1 MRRVEARGWARIAAE
16 MHVQSR
22 RTMSGLTLV
31 ALLAAGHGLSAQWI
45 KYPTPGVPR
54 TSTGAP
60 DLNAPA
66 PRAADG
72 KPDFSGIWEPVKNR
86 RCPPNGCFDM
96 EVPEEFFNAG
106 WSLKNGLPYQP
117 WAAAAFKERSEQ
129 NGKDDPVTHCRPP
142 SVLQL
147 HTTPQLRKILRMP
160 PDLLVILSE
169 FAVGYR
175 QIFTDGRPLPVDPN
189 PSFLGYSSGKW
200 EGDTLVVNTIGFKD
214 GQWIDRGGNPM
225 TDAAKLTERF
235 RRLNYGKLEIEL
247 TLDDPKAYTAPWTI
261 TIGYTIVLDT
271 DLLEYHCSENERDGS
286 HLVGK

>member
-1 MRRVEARGWARIAAE
+1 VI
-16 MHVQSR
+16 HVQSR
-22 RTMSGLTLV
+22 RTTSGLVLV
-31 ALLAAGHGLSAQWI
+31 ALLLVCHGLSAQWI
-45 KYPTPGVPR
+45 KYPTPRVPK

-60 DLNAPA
+60 NLNAPT

-117 WAAAAFKERSEQ
+117 WAAAAVKERQEQ

-142 SVLQL
+142 GVLQL

>member
-1 MRRVEARGWARIAAE
+1 VI
-16 MHVQSR
+16 HVQSR
-22 RTMSGLTLV
+22 RTTSGLVLV
-31 ALLAAGHGLSAQWI
+31 ALLLVCHGLSAQWI
-45 KYPTPGVPR
+45 KYPTPRVPK

-60 DLNAPA
+60 NLNAPT

-117 WAAAAFKERSEQ
+117 WAAAAVKERQEQ

-142 SVLQL
+142 GVLQL

-200 EGDTLVVNTIGFKD
+200 DGDTLVVNTIGFND
-214 GQWIDRGGNPM
+214 GQWIDRGGSPM

-235 RRLNYGKLEIEL
+235 RRLNYGKLEITL
-247 TLDDPKAYTAPWTI
+247 TVDDPKAYTAPWTI
-261 TIGYTIVLDT
+261 TLGYTIVLDT
-271 DLLEYHCSENERDGS
+271 DLLEYYCSENERDSS

>member
-1 MRRVEARGWARIAAE
+1 MI
-16 MHVQSR
+16 HVQSR
-22 RTMSGLTLV
+22 RTTSGLVLV
-31 ALLAAGHGLSAQWI
+31 ALLLVCHGLSAQWI
-45 KYPTPGVPR
+45 KYPTPRVPK

-60 DLNAPA
+60 NLNAPT

-117 WAAAAFKERSEQ
+117 WAAAAVKERQEQ

-142 SVLQL
+142 GVLQL

-200 EGDTLVVNTIGFKD
+200 DGDTLVVNTIGFKD
-214 GQWIDRGGNPM
+214 GQWIDRGGSPM

-235 RRLNYGKLEIEL
+235 RRINYGKLEIAV
-247 TLDDPKAYTAPWTI
+247 TVDDPKAYTAPWTI
-261 TIGYTIVLDT
+261 TLGYTIVLDT
-271 DLLEYHCSENERDGS
+271 DLLEYYCSENERDSS

>member
-1 MRRVEARGWARIAAE
+1 LHR
-16 MHVQSR
+16 R
-22 RTMSGLTLV
+22 RTTSGLALAAILV
-31 ALLAAGHGLSAQWI
+31 ACHGLSAQWI
-45 KYPTPGVPR
+45 KYPTPRVPR

-60 DLNAPA
+60 DLNAPT
-66 PRAADG
+66 PRGADG

-200 EGDTLVVNTIGFKD
+200 DGDTLVVNTIGFND
-214 GQWIDRGGNPM
+214 GQWIDRGGSPM

-235 RRLNYGKLEIEL
+235 RRINYGKLEIAV
-247 TLDDPKAYTAPWTI
+247 TVDDPKAYTAPWTI
-261 TIGYTIVLDT
+261 TLGYTIVLDT
-271 DLLEYHCSENERDGS
+271 DLLEYYCSENERDSS

>member
-1 MRRVEARGWARIAAE
+1 VI
-16 MHVQSR
+16 HVQSR
-22 RTMSGLTLV
+22 RTTSGLVLV
-31 ALLAAGHGLSAQWI
+31 ALLVVCHGLSAQWI
-45 KYPTPGVPR
+45 KYPTPRVPR

-60 DLNAPA
+60 NLNAPT

>member
-1 MRRVEARGWARIAAE
+1 LRSRPERR
-16 MHVQSR
+16 Q
-22 RTMSGLTLV
+22 TLSLV
-31 ALLAAGHGLSAQWI
+31 LAAVLVTCHDLSAQWL

-54 TSTGAP
+54 TSTGVP

-66 PRAADG
+66 PRATDG
-72 KPDFSGIWEPVKNR
+72 KPDFSGIWEPIKNR

-117 WAAAAFKERSEQ
+117 WAANAVKERSEQ
-129 NGKDDPVTHCRPP
+129 NGKDDPVTHCQPP
-142 SVLQL
+142 SLLQL
-147 HTTPQLRKILRMP
+147 HTTPQLRKILRL
-160 PDLLVILSE
+160 PDLLVILNE

-189 PSFLGYSSGKW
+189 PSFSGYSSGKW
-200 EGDTLVVNTIGFKD
+200 DGDTLVVQTIGFKD
-214 GQWIDRGGNPM
+214 GLWIDRNGSPL

-235 RRLNYGKLEIEL
+235 RRVNYGKLEIEV
-247 TLDDPKAYTAPWTI
+247 TVDDPKAYTAPWTVML
-261 TIGYTIVLDT
+261 GFNIVLDT
-271 DLLEYHCSENERDGS
+271 DLLEYYCLENERDIP

>member
-1 MRRVEARGWARIAAE
+1 VI
-16 MHVQSR
+16 HVQSR
-22 RTMSGLTLV
+22 RTTSGLVLV
-31 ALLAAGHGLSAQWI
+31 ALLLVCHGLSAQWI
-45 KYPTPGVPR
+45 KYPTPRVPK

-60 DLNAPA
+60 NLNAPT

-117 WAAAAFKERSEQ
+117 WAAAAVKERQEQ

-142 SVLQL
+142 GVLQL

-200 EGDTLVVNTIGFKD
+200 DGDTLVVNTIGFND
-214 GQWIDRGGNPM
+214 GQWIDRGGSPM

-235 RRLNYGKLEIEL
+235 RRINYGKLEIAV
-247 TLDDPKAYTAPWTI
+247 TVDDPKAYTAPWTI
-261 TIGYTIVLDT
+261 TLGYTIVLDT
-271 DLLEYHCSENERDGS
+271 DLLEYYCSENERDSS

>member
-1 MRRVEARGWARIAAE
+1 VI
-16 MHVQSR
+16 HVQSR
-22 RTMSGLTLV
+22 RTTSGLVLV
-31 ALLAAGHGLSAQWI
+31 ALLLVCHGLSAQWI
-45 KYPTPGVPR
+45 KYPTPRVPK

-60 DLNAPA
+60 NLNAPT

-117 WAAAAFKERSEQ
+117 WAAAAVKERQEQ

-142 SVLQL
+142 GVLQL

-175 QIFTDGRPLPVDPN
+175 QIFTDGRPLPVDLN

-200 EGDTLVVNTIGFKD
+200 DGDTLVVNTIGFND
-214 GQWIDRGGNPM
+214 GQWIDRGGSPM

-235 RRLNYGKLEIEL
+235 RRINYGKLEIAV
-247 TLDDPKAYTAPWTI
+247 TVDDPKAYTAPWTI
-261 TIGYTIVLDT
+261 TLGYTIVLDT
-271 DLLEYHCSENERDGS
+271 DLLEYYCSENERDSS

>member
-1 MRRVEARGWARIAAE
+1 VRSHVE
-16 MHVQSR
+16 SR
-22 RTMSGLTLV
+22 TTALSLV
-31 ALLAAGHGLSAQWI
+31 LAAVLVICQDLSAQWL
-45 KYPTPGVPR
+45 KHPTPGVPR

-60 DLNAPA
+60 NLNAPT
-66 PRAADG
+66 PRATDG
-72 KPDFSGIWEPVKNR
+72 KPDFSGIWEPTKNR

-96 EVPEEFFNAG
+96 EVPEEFFNIG

-117 WAAAAFKERSEQ
+117 WAATAVKQRMEQ
-129 NGKDDPVTHCRPP
+129 NGKDDPVTHCQPT

-147 HTTPQLRKILRMP
+147 HTTPQLRKILRQ

-189 PSFLGYSSGKW
+189 PSFVGYSSGKW
-200 EGDTLVVNTIGFKD
+200 DGDTLVVQTIGFKD
-214 GQWIDRGGNPM
+214 GLWIDRNGSPL

-235 RRLNYGKLEIEL
+235 RRVNYGKLEIEV
-247 TLDDPKAYTAPWTI
+247 TVDDSKAYTAPWTV
-261 TIGYTIVLDT
+261 TLGFSVVLDT
-271 DLLEYHCSENERDGS
+271 DLLEYHCLENERDIP